1 MNCRLPLPQVAVKLT
16 VWITDLSVVHA
27 APGGGMAGLVP
38 PAEKPMLHY
47 SCDICKRPIDT
58 HVDVHHVVKIEVFP
72 AVEDIADHG
81 CCDGGSQQDEADHLE
96 EMQDM
101 LERLDEEDLPAGL
114 ADGARSMRFD
124 LCDACRQRFVKN
136 PLGVKPGKQLDFSNN

>member
-1 MNCRLPLPQVAVKLT
+1 
-16 VWITDLSVVHA
+16 
-27 APGGGMAGLVP
+27 MAGLIP

-47 SCDICKRPIDT
+47 SCDICKRPIDI
-58 HVDVHHVVKIEVFP
+58 HADVHHVVKIEVFP
-72 AVEDIADHG
+72 AVDDIADHG
-81 CCDGGSQQDEADHLE
+81 CCDGSGQQDEADHLE
-96 EMQDM
+96 EMQEM

-114 ADGARSMRFD
+114 TDGARSMRFD

>member
-1 MNCRLPLPQVAVKLT
+1 
-16 VWITDLSVVHA
+16 
-27 APGGGMAGLVP
+27 MAGLIP

-58 HVDVHHVVKIEVFP
+58 HADVHHVVKIEVFP
-72 AVEDIADHG
+72 AVDDVADHG
-81 CCDGGSQQDEADHLE
+81 CCEDNGPHIASREDADHLE

-136 PLGVKPGKQLDFSNN
+136 PLGVKSGKTLDFSNN